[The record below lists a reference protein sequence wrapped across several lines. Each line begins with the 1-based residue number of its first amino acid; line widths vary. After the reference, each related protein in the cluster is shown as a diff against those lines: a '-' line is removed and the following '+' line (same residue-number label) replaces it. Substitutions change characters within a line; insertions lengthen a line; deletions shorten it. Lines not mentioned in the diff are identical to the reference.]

1 MQANTNRTAPTQL
14 LWFKRDLRV
23 LDHPALHQ
31 AMRLGPV
38 LAVYVY
44 EPEVLHAP
52 DYSAQHLGFTNECLQ
67 ELHTALA
74 SLGIRLLMRHGEV
87 CEVLQD
93 LHERTGFARL
103 WSHEET
109 GNGITYTRDIAV
121 GRWCAQRGVRWH
133 QAPNNGVV
141 RRLKNRDHWTRL
153 WIERMTP
160 APLSVPQPQTLPSA
174 TQQQHAQLQSCGLMD
189 ADSLGVLGSDKPMR
203 QRGGH
208 AAAQALLESFLD
220 SRASDYRQGMSSPLT
235 AQDSC
240 SRLSPFIAY
249 GVVSVRMV
257 VHALHD
263 ARAYW
268 LGIPAHERPLGMLQ
282 SLKSFESRLHWHCHF
297 IQKLESQPDIEYHNL
312 HRAYNGLRP
321 EPDPRRLAAWCEGRT
336 GVPMVDAC
344 MRMLLATGWINF
356 RMRAML
362 MSFSSYHLWQHW
374 REPALH
380 LAREFLDYEPGIHYP
395 QVQMQSGT
403 TGINT
408 IRIYSPTKQALDQ
421 DPEGQFIRQ
430 WCPELRNVP
439 TAYLAEPWTM
449 PLTLQQHLGCVLG
462 VHYPQ
467 AVVDVAAAGKAARD
481 TMWGLRDTQKKSPA
495 ARAHTQDILQT
506 HASRDPGR
514 ETRRKIRPETA
525 RTSPSPKAAAKRSIV
540 KQCQDAQADL
550 FGDLPSQEPS
560 HG

>member
-1 MQANTNRTAPTQL
+1 
-14 LWFKRDLRV
+14 
-23 LDHPALHQ
+23 
-31 AMRLGPV
+31 
-38 LAVYVY
+38 
-44 EPEVLHAP
+44 
-52 DYSAQHLGFTNECLQ
+52 
-67 ELHTALA
+67 
-74 SLGIRLLMRHGEV
+74 
-87 CEVLQD
+87 
-93 LHERTGFARL
+93 
-103 WSHEET
+103 
-109 GNGITYTRDIAV
+109 
-121 GRWCAQRGVRWH
+121 
-133 QAPNNGVV
+133 
-141 RRLKNRDHWTRL
+141 
-153 WIERMTP
+153 
-160 APLSVPQPQTLPSA
+160 
-174 TQQQHAQLQSCGLMD
+174 MD
-189 ADSLGVLGSDKPMR
+189 ADSLGVRGSDKPLR

-263 ARAYW
+263 ARAFW

-421 DPEGQFIRQ
+421 DPEGEFIRL
-430 WCPELRNVP
+430 WCPELKRVP

-449 PLTLQQHLGCVLG
+449 PDTLQQHLGVVIG
-462 VHYPQ
+462 RDYP
-467 AVVDVAAAGKAARD
+467 APVVDVAQAGRFARD
-481 TMWGLRDTQKKSPA
+481 TMWALRGEQKRTTQF
-495 ARAHTQDILQT
+495 RAQTQEILAQ

-514 ETRRKIRPETA
+514 SVREQGRRSQRKNASTTPSQATRLPHTPA
-525 RTSPSPKAAAKRSIV
+525 P
-540 KQCQDAQADL
+540 QMDL
-550 FGDLPSQEPS
+550 FGALNED
-560 HG
+560 